1 MGKTRRALAA
11 AMLPL
16 TPVTLGRVADLL
28 CRPSGGAM
36 PEFQV
41 PATCSFHE
49 HAWQTRSRHPTSEGV
64 VRYQRCRCG
73 SWRALLGSRPALAV
87 KTGARTTYNGH
98 QGLTQRSRPR
108 RRREFS

>member
-11 AMLPL
+11 AVLPL
-16 TPVTLGRVADLL
+16 TSVTPGRVADV

-36 PEFQV
+36 PELQ
-41 PATCSFHE
+41 AHGTRSFHE

-64 VRYQRCRCG
+64 VRYQRCHCG

-87 KTGARTTYNGH
+87 QTDGRTTYDGP
-98 QGLTQRSRPR
+98 QGLTHRSRPG
-108 RRREFS
+108 RRRELS